1 MNDEKQRSVLP
12 YWASVAFIAR
22 CARRYAELIS
32 EDGAEPR
39 STRAAITDAVRL
51 AELRASRGGE
61 RSCAESYQFFDGQFF
76 DNYDIVAIHD
86 ALESYTV
93 AASNTVDDLAGMPEA
108 KRIHASVSLASL
120 ALKVAFPEDVY
131 SGDESLSHTL
141 AIDWMLYGEP
151 ALLPMIEEDLS
162 RLEPLANE
170 SDEYG
175 VPPTVFGPLWP
186 RGRPPSWPVPNLTFR
201 PRARI
206 LRTIGDRLISGPEA
220 AVIELVKNSYD
231 ADATK
236 VLITFVPPLQA
247 SEGQILIEDDGHGM
261 SFSDIQNRWM
271 EPATSDKKNRKES
284 PNGRKLL
291 GSKGIGRFAVA
302 RLGRSLELTSTA
314 LLTSDTSLHERTR
327 IEELDWEAFDQAAY
341 LDQVSFPIQTE
352 ITQDSPGTELRIWN
366 LRDEWSEIDIN
377 KLHHELRR
385 LVHPN
390 METSGSRFKI
400 ILDLSQCTHDNSGF
414 DGASF
419 KNTYDGV
426 EPTAEASADD
436 YEIRPFPILEACDY
450 DVDGIFD
457 ENGMFDGTMT
467 IRRDGKESE
476 SITLTVPVQEGEAPC
491 GVVDVRLSIFDREAT
506 SIRSTAENAGFGHL
520 GIREARKLLDGIA
533 GIAIYR
539 DGFRLR
545 PYGDS
550 ANDWLTLDAKRVQNP
565 SMKIGRNQV
574 AGTIYIDNEDT
585 SKLIERSSR
594 EGLEENGSFRRLQSL
609 ILALLAEVIEPRRRK
624 FRIAAGLEKKKH
636 SGFKKVFDKAALKWA
651 ENLITVL
658 PEDER
663 AEAQKM
669 ISKESNRLIGY
680 LKELEGRQ
688 AQLEAQ
694 VTIGAIVGE
703 VMHQGNTPLA
713 FIETEVTRLNKW
725 WPDILTNTTVANE
738 NLEEV
743 PKILNGLQGNSDSLR
758 VLFNALKP
766 LSGARRG
773 DPKQYSVGEVVNN
786 ITFLFR
792 SKAED
797 IGLSFSVHPE
807 LEKLSAIGYPG
818 DLSTALTNLID
829 NAIYWLDR
837 NDIQG
842 KKIDISAT
850 SYQDSF
856 TLFISD
862 NGNGVPEEFRD
873 QLFDIGF
880 TLKPS
885 GTGLGLNIARE
896 AVFRSGGELELLD
909 SDVGAEFAITLPSR

>member
-1 MNDEKQRSVLP
+1 VNDDKHQGILP

-32 EDGAEPR
+32 EDNAEPR
-39 STRAAITDAVRL
+39 STRSAIMDAVRL
-51 AELRASRGGE
+51 AELRASSGGE
-61 RSCAESYQFFDGQFF
+61 WDDVDYEEIDGQFF
-76 DNYDIVAIHD
+76 DNYDIVAVHE
-86 ALESYTV
+86 ALRSYAV
-93 AASNTVDDLAGMPEA
+93 AASNTVVDQDGLTEA
-108 KRIHASVSLASL
+108 KRIHASICLAIL
-120 ALKVAFPEDVY
+120 ALEAAYVNYIDGV
-131 SGDESLSHTL
+131 DEPPSHTV
-141 AIDWMLYGEP
+141 AIDWVLYGEP
-151 ALLPMIEEDLS
+151 ELLPLIEEDLS
-162 RLEPLANE
+162 RLEPLAGE
-170 SDEYG
+170 TDEFG
-175 VPPTVFGPLWP
+175 VPPTVFGALWP
-186 RGRPPSWPVPNLTFR
+186 KGRPPSWPVPNLTFR

-231 ADATK
+231 ADAATVK
-236 VLITFVPPLQA
+236 ITFVPPLQA

-271 EPATSDKKNRKES
+271 EPATSDKKTRQDS
-284 PNGRKLL
+284 PKGRRLL

-302 RLGRSLELTSTA
+302 RLGQSLELTSIA
-314 LLTSDTSLHERTR
+314 MLSSDTSLHERTT
-327 IEELDWEAFDQAAY
+327 IEELDWDAFDKATY
-341 LDQVSFPIQTE
+341 LDQVSFPIHTD
-352 ITQDSPGTELRIWN
+352 TTHDSPGTVLRIWN
-366 LRDEWSEIDIN
+366 LRDDWSVTAIE

-385 LVHPN
+385 LIHPN
-390 METSGSRFKI
+390 TDVSVSPFKI
-400 ILDLSQCTHDNSGF
+400 IFDLSLCTEDNSGF

-419 KNTYDGV
+419 RNTPDDV
-426 EPTAEASADD
+426 NQSENTSAEA

-457 ENGMFDGTMT
+457 ESGSFDGTMT

-476 SITLTVPVQEGEAPC
+476 SISLTVPLQEGENPC
-491 GVVDVRLSIFDREAT
+491 GVVDVRLSIFDRET
-506 SIRSTAENAGFGHL
+506 NSIRSTAESAGFGHL
-520 GIREARKLLDGIA
+520 GVRDARKLLDSIA

-550 ANDWLTLDAKRVQNP
+550 ANDWLSLDTKRVQNP
-565 SMKIGRNQV
+565 SIKIGRNQV
-574 AGTIYIDNEDT
+574 AGTINIDDEHT

-594 EGLEENGSFRRLQSL
+594 EGLEENGSYRRLQSL
-609 ILALLAEVIEPRRRK
+609 ILTLLAEVIEPKRRK

-636 SGFKKVFDKAALKWA
+636 NGFKKVFDKAALKWA
-651 ENLITVL
+651 EKLITAL
-658 PEDER
+658 PESER

-669 ISKESNRLIGY
+669 ISKESDRLVAY

-713 FIETEVTRLNKW
+713 FIETEVARLNKW
-725 WPDILTNTTVANE
+725 WPDILSDTKVANE

-743 PKILNGLQGNSDSLR
+743 PKILNGLQGNSGSLR
-758 VLFNALKP
+758 ELFEALKP

-773 DPKQYSVGEVVNN
+773 DPKQYCVGDVVNN
-786 ITFLFR
+786 IIFLFR
-792 SKAED
+792 TKAED
-797 IGLSFSVHPE
+797 IGLSFLVHPE
-807 LEKLSAIGYPG
+807 LENLSARGYSG

-837 NDIQG
+837 SGIQD
-842 KKIDISAT
+842 KMIEVSAT

-856 TLFISD
+856 TLFMGD
-862 NGNGVPEEFRD
+862 NGNGVPEDFRD

-909 SDVGAEFAITLPSR
+909 SAVGAKFAITLPSR